1 LGKQAGRVYKNGGLE
16 IWMKEM
22 EDGSKAVGMF
32 NRNIETA
39 TIKADWKVL
48 GLAGKQIVRD
58 AWRQKDLGTF
68 SDVFSAEVA
77 PHGVK
82 LIVIRK
88 AK

>member
-1 LGKQAGRVYKNGGLE
+1 
-16 IWMKEM
+16 M
-22 EDGSKAVGMF
+22 EDGSKAVGMV
-32 NRNIETA
+32 NRNIESA
-39 TIKADWKVL
+39 TIKADWSVL
-48 GLAGKQIVRD
+48 GLKGKQVVRD

-68 SDVFSAEVA
+68 TDAFSAEVA